1 MIIEYL
7 NEIMT
12 IQKDLD
18 TFVYRY
24 QILLGASLGMLLVI
38 LRNVPQMLWH
48 RFVNMVTI
56 RLVIDES
63 DNMAGYGFKI
73 FNHWVKD
80 HRLEWLTRSFEV
92 DITQR
97 VVGGDG
103 FTAFFYKGKLFWTTM
118 QRRETKGMQQA
129 VTIGSYVVHT
139 MKWNRSLLDDLVI
152 ESCTPQVHE
161 KIAAMYIPKPN
172 DRYLDEAIR
181 FPPYVKK
188 QRQYISSKTYDQLFN
203 IFEDFAKGP
212 EQYISKTMP
221 YKETILL
228 YGPPGTG
235 KTNLL
240 RHLATVFNF
249 DLVVINPADLNSMT
263 FKIEQWGDNKLPRI
277 FMIEDIDS
285 NKSYHI
291 TPQADDKGTT
301 VVLQSGIGDDSLH
314 AAINGGGSLT
324 DLLNSLDGVV
334 PLDNCIVVMTTNRLE
349 RLEPSIYR
357 PGRVDHLVY
366 MGYMDYEGVLEI
378 LEWDSED
385 ERRIALSHSHNR
397 DQLPAATINRLRYA
411 KTAKEVEVIL
421 NDKNAAIGTITY
433 DKAA

>member
-48 RFVNMVTI
+48 RFTNMVTI

-73 FNHWVKD
+73 FNHWIKD
-80 HRLEWLTRSFEV
+80 HRLEWFTRSFEV
-92 DITQR
+92 DIQQR

-103 FTAFFYKGKLFWTTM
+103 FTAFFYKGRLFWTTM
-118 QRRETKGMQQA
+118 QRRETKGTYQS
-129 VTIGSYVVHT
+129 VTLGSYVLHT
-139 MKWNRSLLDDLVI
+139 MKWNRNILDELVK
-152 ESCTPQVHE
+152 ESCTPHAREMV
-161 KIAAMYIPKPN
+161 AGMFMPKPN
-172 DRYLDEAIR
+172 DRYLDEPIR
-181 FPPYVKK
+181 FPAYVKE
-188 QRQYISSKTYDQLFN
+188 QRQYISSKTYKHLFD
-203 IFEDFAKGP
+203 IFERFAKGP
-212 EQYISKTMP
+212 DEYIEKTMP
-221 YKETILL
+221 YKETIML

-249 DLVVINPADLNSMT
+249 DLIVINPSELNSLT
-263 FKIEQWGDNKLPRI
+263 FKIEQWGHNKLPRI
-277 FMIEDIDS
+277 FLIEDIDS

-291 TPQADDKGTT
+291 QPPVEDKNTT
-301 VVLQSGIGDDSLH
+301 VVVQGGAADDSLQT
-314 AAINGGGSLT
+314 AITGGGSLT

-334 PLDNCIVVMTTNRLE
+334 PLDKCIVVMTTNKLE
-349 RLEPSIYR
+349 KLEPSIYR
-357 PGRVDHLVY
+357 PGRVDELVY
-366 MGYMDYEGVLEI
+366 MGYMDYVGVLDI
-378 LEWDSED
+378 LKWGSED
-385 ERRIALSHSHNR
+385 PRLLALSNSANR

-411 KTAKEVEVIL
+411 TTADAVEVIL
-421 NDKNAAIGTITY
+421 NDKNAAIGAFKY